1 MEIQPFNNEVALYN
15 ERNELIGTLPTL
27 TIVDDDNAAAVAA
40 LVKKV
45 DGFCKKVKNERLAT
59 TRQLDAL
66 KKAFMDKEH
75 DLTDKLLDWK
85 AQALTLTTAYT
96 TRKEAERIAAEKEK
110 ARIEAEKTLEA
121 ERTAEIASMFGQSA
135 PQPPPPVEVIT
146 PPAEK
151 TKINNIRQTKTARF
165 EVVDENKV
173 PRQFLSVDLAKVQ
186 KYAND
191 AMHQGIE
198 LEALQ
203 VDGIRFY
210 TEIKATL

>member
-1 MEIQPFNNEVALYN
+1 MEIQPFNNEIALYN

-27 TIVDDDNAAAVAA
+27 TIVDDDNAAAVAT

-75 DLTDKLLDWK
+75 DLTDRLLDWK
-85 AQALTLTTAYT
+85 AQSLTLTTDYT

-110 ARIEAEKTLEA
+110 ARIEAEKTIEA

-135 PQPPPPVEVIT
+135 TPPPPVEVIM

-151 TKINNIRQTKTARF
+151 TKISNIRQTKTARF

-173 PRQFLSVDLAKVQ
+173 PRQFLSVDLAKLQ

>member
-85 AQALTLTTAYT
+85 TQALTLTTAYT

-135 PQPPPPVEVIT
+135 TPPPPVEVIV

-165 EVVDENKV
+165 EILDENKV

-198 LEALQ
+198 LEALR